1 MSLTTPYHDSYLA
14 GNGSDITFGFSFEAI
29 SENYVKCIIYLED
42 GTPVVPSFS
51 VNIAVGEITINS
63 LTTPDGEVLQAPP
76 VGSTIRIFRDVPEV
90 QNATTSQL
98 QAFTAKQ
105 LEKTLDNVVAM
116 IQENKYDLEHKTI
129 RTTETERDV
138 SLQAL
143 KEENDEELLM
153 WSEEEHAIV
162 ASGLT
167 KEDWEKSSAY
177 AVAVAE
183 EAKEIAEDAKGIA
196 ESADEKSDRAL
207 TNSLDAVGKAEQA
220 ITTAESAMDV
230 AEQASE
236 HADSALSLSQ
246 LALSKSNE
254 AVATA
259 NTADIKA
266 TRAETKADR
275 AVATSDRAEQK
286 SEEALAGVQSAVEA
300 AERATEVAERAEQEI
315 QTYDGRIT
323 EAQNNAAEALSQVGN
338 KQDQLTSA
346 NAGVGIAITVDEDNK
361 VTISNTQT
369 SAEWGNITGDITAQ
383 TDLQDA
389 LDNKTQVIIR
399 SW

>member
-1 MSLTTPYHDSYLA
+1 MSLTTPYSEVYWS
-14 GNGSDITFGFSFEAI
+14 GNGVDKKFGFNFNAI
-29 SENYVKCIIYLED
+29 SEDYVKCVVYFPE
-42 GTPVVPSFS
+42 GYSVVPSFS
-51 VNIAVGEITINS
+51 ANIALGELTINS
-63 LTTPDGEVLQAPP
+63 ITTPEGEILQIPP

-116 IQENKYDLEHKTI
+116 IQENKYDVEHKTI

-143 KEENDEELLM
+143 SEENDEELLM
-153 WSEEEHAIV
+153 WSEEQHALV

-167 KEDWEKSSAY
+167 KEDWEQTSAY

-246 LALSKSNE
+246 VAISKSNE
-254 AVATA
+254 AIATA

-266 TRAETKADR
+266 TRAETKSDR

-286 SEEALAGVQSAVEA
+286 SEEALAGVQSAIEA
-300 AERATEVAERAEQEI
+300 AERATEAAERAEQEI
-315 QTYDGRIT
+315 QTYDGRIQ
-323 EAQNNAAEALSQVGN
+323 EAQDNAAEALRVAN
-338 KQDQLTSA
+338 TKQDQLTSA
-346 NAGVGIAITVDEDNK
+346 NAGVGIAITEEDGK
-361 VTISNTQT
+361 TIISNTQT